1 MDENKE
7 INNPSEQV
15 VPEDVENTTE
25 EVVEEE
31 IVPQKKNRKAL
42 YIIVASAVAV
52 IGIMIGFATF
62 ILCDMNGVFC
72 KTDKNIT
79 IEKGTPAV
87 KVAQLLE
94 DEGVIKGSLYFRI
107 YSKLKGYE
115 SSYKYGVYDIKAGSS
130 YEEIAQ
136 KLMTEGAVA
145 ESVKVTIPEGTSISD
160 YTKDVNGE
168 DVTVPGIATLLER
181 AGVCTKADF
190 FEALE
195 KVSSSGKI
203 ISSADSDKTYHTY
216 EGYLFPDTYEF
227 YFYDSKECA
236 ALAVSKMMSRMENAF
251 TEDMI
256 KRAKD
261 KNMSINEV
269 LTLASIV
276 QMESGLDTASMPK
289 VAAVFYNRLS
299 SGGTLGSSPTCYY
312 GDAFE
317 TDDGRYNTYNIKGLP
332 PGPLCSPGKAAI
344 EAVLYPEENFTE
356 YFYFVTDSNGK
367 FYFHKTYA
375 EQTATIN
382 RLRQENNWIYEYFD

>member
-1 MDENKE
+1 MDENRE
-7 INNPSEQV
+7 INNTAEEIISEAFEIAEETNAQV
-15 VPEDVENTTE
+15 SVPE
-25 EVVEEE
+25 
-31 IVPQKKNRKAL
+31 KKNRKAL
-42 YIIVASAVAV
+42 YIIIGIASAVLAV
-52 IGIMIGFATF
+52 IIGFSTF

-79 IEKGTPAV
+79 IEKGTPAAQ
-87 KVAQLLE
+87 VAEILE
-94 DEGVIKGSLYFRI
+94 DGGVIKGSLYFRI
-107 YSKLKGYE
+107 FSRLKGYD
-115 SSYKYGVYDIKAGSS
+115 SSFKYGVYDIKAGSS

-195 KVSSSGKI
+195 KVVPNGKI
-203 ISSADSDKTYHTY
+203 VSSADSQKTYHTY

-227 YFYDSKECA
+227 YFYNSKECA
-236 ALAVSKMMSRMENAF
+236 ALAVEKMLSHMENTF
-251 TEDMI
+251 SEDMLS
-256 KRAKD
+256 RAKK

-289 VAAVFYNRLS
+289 VAAVFYNRINR
-299 SGGTLGSSPTCYY
+299 GEALGSSPTCYY
-312 GDAFE
+312 GNAFPE
-317 TDDGRYNTYNIKGLP
+317 DDGRYDTYKIKGLP
-332 PGPLCSPGKAAI
+332 PGPLCSPGKKAI
-344 EAVLYPEENFTE
+344 EAVLYPEENFSE
-356 YFYFVTDSNGK
+356 YFYFVTDSKGK
-367 FYFHKTYA
+367 FYFHKTYE
-375 EQTATIN
+375 EQNVTVN

>member
-1 MDENKE
+1 MDEKKE
-7 INNPSEQV
+7 INNAAEETISEAF
-15 VPEDVENTTE
+15 EI
-25 EVVEEE
+25 VEEADTQTSA
-31 IVPQKKNRKAL
+31 PQKKNRKAL
-42 YIIVASAVAV
+42 YIIIGIASAVLAV
-52 IGIMIGFATF
+52 IIGFSTF
-62 ILCDMNGVFC
+62 ILCDMNGVFL

-79 IEKGTPAV
+79 IEKGTPAAQ
-87 KVAQLLE
+87 VAEILE
-94 DEGVIKGSLYFRI
+94 DGGVIKGSFYFRI
-107 YSKLKGYE
+107 FSRLKGYD
-115 SSYKYGVYDIKAGSS
+115 SSFKYGVYDIKAGSS

-160 YTKDVNGE
+160 YTKDVNGQ

-195 KVSSSGKI
+195 KVVPNGKI
-203 ISSADSDKTYHTY
+203 VSSADSQKTYHTY

-236 ALAVSKMMSRMENAF
+236 ALAVEKMLSHMENTF
-251 TEDMI
+251 SEDMFR
-256 KRAKD
+256 RAKE

-289 VAAVFYNRLS
+289 VAAVFYNRIN
-299 SGGTLGSSPTCYY
+299 SGSTLGSSPTCYY
-312 GDAFE
+312 GNAFE
-317 TDDGRYNTYNIKGLP
+317 KDDGRYDTYKIKGLP
-332 PGPLCSPGKAAI
+332 PGPLCSPGKKAI
-344 EAVLYPEENFTE
+344 EAVLYPEESFSE
-356 YFYFVTDSNGK
+356 YFYFVTDSKGK

>member
-7 INNPSEQV
+7 INNASEQA

-25 EVVEEE
+25 EVVKEE

-62 ILCDMNGVFC
+62 ILCDINGVFC

-79 IEKGTPAV
+79 IEKGTPAAQ
-87 KVAQLLE
+87 VAEILE
-94 DEGVIKGSLYFRI
+94 DGGVIKGSLYFRI
-107 YSKLKGYE
+107 FSRLKGYD
-115 SSYKYGVYDIKAGSS
+115 SSFKYGVYDIKAGSS

-181 AGVCTKADF
+181 AGVCSKADF
-190 FEALE
+190 FEALD
-195 KVSSSGKI
+195 KVVPGGKI
-203 ISSADSDKTYHTY
+203 ISSADSQKTYHTY

-236 ALAVSKMMSRMENAF
+236 ALAVSKMMASMENAF

-289 VAAVFYNRLS
+289 VAAVFYNRIN
-299 SGGTLGSSPTCYY
+299 SGSTLGSSPTCYY
-312 GDAFE
+312 GNAFE
-317 TDDGRYNTYNIKGLP
+317 NDDGRYNTYNVKGLP

-356 YFYFVTDSNGK
+356 YFYFVTDSKGK